1 MLSESQ
7 IESLSFLNDM
17 KKKTVQLKHH
27 IDQIQQLK
35 KELEKEESLLQDY
48 QNEKESLL
56 SERDVYLN
64 YLKTVQADITT
75 LDKLIEKSSL
85 RKERML
91 KSVDTICNDEYF
103 PLKES
108 LDAIRASR
116 GLGRLP
122 SLQELDEKDTHDYL
136 QMRLQNWKKD
146 ESTEERKVVKKSR
159 TKRKSIG

>member
-1 MLSESQ
+1 
-7 IESLSFLNDM
+7 
-17 KKKTVQLKHH
+17 
-27 IDQIQQLK
+27 
-35 KELEKEESLLQDY
+35 
-48 QNEKESLL
+48 
-56 SERDVYLN
+56 LN